1 MRRLRR
7 SAAIRNLVRETAL
20 AADDFI
26 YPLFVTH
33 GVDVRHEIGSMPGQ
47 FQLSVDQLPRE
58 LETLAGLG
66 SEAVLLF
73 GI

>member
-47 FQLSVDQLPRE
+47 FQLS
-58 LETLAGLG
+58 
-66 SEAVLLF
+66 
-73 GI
+73 